1 MTAHLINAGRWTVSM
16 GAGIATALV
25 VHYMLYRI
33 SIPLKPFIY
42 VVF

>member
-1 MTAHLINAGRWTVSM
+1 MSYRRVRIANWLLSLLAGVAVTIV
-16 GAGIATALV
+16 L
-25 VHYMLYRI
+25 HFMLYRI